1 MLKLRFRAENPGP
14 AEEHAVPLL
23 FVTDLESDV
32 VRRVRELKAFAK
44 KAVPA
49 GESTAF
55 SLTLTADDL
64 AVWNRRM
71 ERELQRGRFRLR
83 LEDGGRLLYETAWG
97 LK

>member
-1 MLKLRFRAENPGP
+1 M
-14 AEEHAVPLL
+14 PLL

-71 ERELQRGRFRLR
+71 
-83 LEDGGRLLYETAWG
+83 
-97 LK
+97 